1 MGRRNPVKTYLTEL
15 YRWQKSINLTS
26 VKPENAEE
34 LLIKPSLAMME
45 YMPDLQGLPAGERL
59 EIADIGSGAGIPAVV
74 LALRLP
80 RHQFTLIESNGKK
93 AAFLKHVA
101 GLLKLDNVKVMNERA
116 DAEAVLSELAQR
128 ADVVTARAVNRKIV
142 FDAAH
147 KLLKPGGL
155 LLIHRSSKKEPA
167 CAAKSRGIRG
177 IRRGEPADPR
187 FRKTGENEFVE
198 RYGHADM

>member
-167 CAAKSRGIRG
+167 
-177 IRRGEPADPR
+177 DPR
-187 FRKTGENEFVE
+187 FRKTGQNEFVE
-198 RYGHADM
+198 RYLHADM